1 MTAVSS
7 TRPTGR
13 FLLSHPAHALALGL
27 GSGLSPWA
35 AGTVGTL
42 WAWAAFLVL
51 QPWMS
56 EARWGLLLLG
66 ALPLAWWACS
76 VTARNLQAA
85 DPGCIVIDEIV
96 AFWLVLWLLMP
107 TAWPEQLLAFILF
120 RYFDA
125 AKPGPVGWADRLY
138 HAMDPARTP
147 RGWAKAGWGI
157 LFDDLVAAFC
167 TLFLLAL
174 WRSFT

>member
-1 MTAVSS
+1 MTAVPA

-13 FLLSHPAHALALGL
+13 FLLAHPAHALALGF

-51 QPWMS
+51 QPWMN
-56 EARWGLLLLG
+56 EARWGLLLLLG
-66 ALPLAWWACS
+66 LPIAWWACS

-96 AFWLVLWLLMP
+96 AFWLVLWLLTP
-107 TAWPEQLLAFILF
+107 AAWPEQLLAFILF

-138 HAMDPARTP
+138 HGMDPSRTP

-157 LFDDLVAAFC
+157 LLDDLVAAFC
-167 TLFLLAL
+167 TLFVLAL
-174 WRSFT
+174 WRSL